1 MSISALSNPAL
12 PATRISIERL
22 RSRPALA
29 RSREAFPVELVG
41 LTITPV
47 GAALWR
53 VSRTGGPVLGHI
65 EHHDVDGRARYS
77 ARRVVSGGVRALPLG
92 EFWSSRDAA
101 ECFR

>member
-1 MSISALSNPAL
+1 MSITALSNPAPPDTGIAKGL
-12 PATRISIERL
+12 S
-22 RSRPALA
+22 RSASARP
-29 RSREAFPVELVG
+29 REPFPVALGG

-47 GAALWR
+47 AATLWR

-77 ARRVVSGGVRALPLG
+77 ARRLVSGGVRALPLG
-92 EFWSSRDAA
+92 EFWSPRGAA